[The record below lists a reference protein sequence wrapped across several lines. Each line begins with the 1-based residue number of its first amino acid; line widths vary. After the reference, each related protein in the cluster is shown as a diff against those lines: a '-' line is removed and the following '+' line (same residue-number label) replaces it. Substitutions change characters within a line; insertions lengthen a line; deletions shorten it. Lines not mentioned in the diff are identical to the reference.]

1 MFGRILVTEKLG
13 KPAIAAMHGPHSVF
27 DNGHDT
33 VIHLMPEVCRG
44 LTNEKQRK
52 TSIRLTDQ

>member
-13 KPAIAAMHGPHSVF
+13 KPAIAAMHSPHSVF
-27 DNGHDT
+27 DIGHGT
-33 VIHLMPEVCRG
+33 VIHLMVEVCRG

-52 TSIRLTDQ
+52 TSIF